1 MSAAAAKMHFA
12 MSGDASSAR
21 VLAQAL
27 EAEKLQL
34 SSHIVTGCYDHAI
47 RLWQACDAQRVQ
59 PVASKASACMPY
71 TAELRY
77 PSAGLDGVLLVL
89 LYPRVPVAAN
99 TSITLILERFSLVPA
114 LEREAKARARKEE
127 DGGDRGGADKGG
139 KDVQEAITKQACILK
154 SLCIVA

>member
-1 MSAAAAKMHFA
+1 
-12 MSGDASSAR
+12 
-21 VLAQAL
+21 
-27 EAEKLQL
+27 
-34 SSHIVTGCYDHAI
+34 
-47 RLWQACDAQRVQ
+47 
-59 PVASKASACMPY
+59 MPY

-114 LEREAKARARKEE
+114 LERKAKARARKEE
-127 DGGDRGGADKGG
+127 DGGERGGADKGG
-139 KDVQEAITKQACILK
+139 KDVEEAITKQACILR